1 MAMKKLKKLNKEKY
15 LNKEK
20 AKLLYTKSLKRKY
33 FNSFQLYSIP
43 KIITKSKI
51 QSFRSKFY
59 KRRGFA
65 RLILY
70 VSLKKVKICQDK
82 FSIYHNNLKRK
93 CLYLLKIRVLRK
105 EETKKLFK
113 M

>member
-1 MAMKKLKKLNKEKY
+1 MKKFKKFKKERKS
-15 LNKEK
+15 NQEK
-20 AKLLYTKSLKRKY
+20 AKLLYLKTLKRKSLHSLQ
-33 FNSFQLYSIP
+33 FYSIP
-43 KIITKSKI
+43 KIIIKSKI
-51 QSFRSKFY
+51 RSFRSKFY
-59 KRRGFA
+59 KRRGMA

-70 VSLKKVKICQDK
+70 ASLIKAKNCQDK

-105 EETKKLFK
+105 EETKKLFR